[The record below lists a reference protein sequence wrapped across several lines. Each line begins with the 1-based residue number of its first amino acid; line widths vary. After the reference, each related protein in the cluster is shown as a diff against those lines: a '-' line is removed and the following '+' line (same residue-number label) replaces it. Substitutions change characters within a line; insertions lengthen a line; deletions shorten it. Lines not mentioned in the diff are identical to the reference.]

1 MVYDSLATHT
11 PTPSGSATDATPP
24 SPATAAAIST
34 APVMERGPEPVVQGS
49 EPVFQGAVQEP
60 DPIVQDRDFESLDD
74 ENLRDCDFE
83 NLSKENL
90 AKVTRH
96 MNVQYLNAGDINPHK
111 DLTTQSCVGTGKSTM
126 VFEYAKGTGCPV
138 LSIVNLR
145 SLKDGF
151 LEKFADLDVLSYED
165 KPKFYKKFT
174 PGRSVV
180 ITLDSLLMLENV
192 DFRAKDYVVYLDEIH
207 SIMVYL
213 ARSTTLGSKRA
224 EIWSLFTR
232 IIKNCKQF
240 IAVDNDISDVE
251 VDYLHTTIQRDHEYE
266 FWINSY
272 KSYGE
277 VRATEI
283 PTMDGMLTEMY
294 RHLCDEENFTACFNE
309 RRQCEQ
315 VHQAL
320 KARCEKDGI
329 DPAKLKLFTSKEG
342 ARITD
347 INEQW
352 GGFCVFYS
360 PIIVTG
366 RDFNPDL
373 PTTTFS
379 FTRGTQT
386 LSPEES
392 VQQLSRNR
400 KIRRL
405 FWYVENVDVVTPRF
419 RTEADIKEC
428 FRGERTA
435 MKGMRVY
442 HEVCGRQ
449 FSPCGDAVEIVD
461 SPFTE
466 IVCKVEL
473 RRHLMECNFKPQLIK
488 ILKAKGFQVE
498 EANAAGAGFG
508 WEKTKLLEQLI
519 QKEKDR
525 KIEALFDKIGA
536 GLPAFDEVSSDDV
549 FEKDALRRA
558 AILHLPMH
566 EQVFRDYKDEIV
578 EDKAFQQHL
587 NFRSLAR
594 SKEAASTRFNAAR
607 KGDISFN
614 ATQTDAAQVDIFCD
628 IIGACFPEC
637 ISVWD
642 LRASL
647 GPEDEV
653 PVPERM
659 LELWKVL
666 KRGATDIPANK
677 KALVKSVLKTG
688 NVLFGKDYCVKTS
701 KKVRRH
707 GERPTITTYVVNET
721 WRDRQV
727 ELFRYSAH
735 TQKETLDSALARR
748 YGLFPTLDYSN
759 PNTYVDEKILECNNA
774 DGGALDSR
782 PGNSCG
788 GIGSGPDAALQA
800 CQPID
805 APNTRGTGFESLPCA
820 EQNVQFELAR
830 QVEMARQV
838 ELQQK
843 ALVFFKGS
851 DFEAPTAPIG
861 GTTTW
866 LSQHQSNAPPP
877 PATAAVR
884 ARMQQQPRAPVSEQ
898 ERLRNEQERLRKM
911 RANLRLSGVEPRF

>member
-1 MVYDSLATHT
+1 MV
-11 PTPSGSATDATPP
+11 
-24 SPATAAAIST
+24 
-34 APVMERGPEPVVQGS
+34 
-49 EPVFQGAVQEP
+49 QGAVQES
-60 DPIVQDRDFESLDD
+60 DPVVQYRDFESLDD
-74 ENLRDCDFE
+74 ENLGECDFE
-83 NLSKENL
+83 NLSKDNL
-90 AKVTRH
+90 SKVTRH
-96 MNVQYLNAGDINPHK
+96 MNVRYLNAGDIKPHK
-111 DLTTQSCVGTGKSTM
+111 DLIAESCVGSGKTTM
-126 VFEYAKGTGCPV
+126 MHEYIKGTGDAV

-151 LEKFADLDVLSYED
+151 LEKFADLDVLSYEN
-165 KPKFYKKFT
+165 KSNFYKKFT
-174 PGRSVV
+174 PGQSVV

-207 SIMVYL
+207 SINIYL
-213 ARSTTLGSKRA
+213 ARSTTLYSKRA

-232 IIKNCKQF
+232 IVKNCKQF
-240 IAVDNDISDVE
+240 IAADNDISDVD
-251 VDYLHTTIQRDHEYE
+251 VDFLLKTLQRDHDYE

-272 KSYGE
+272 KSYGK
-277 VRATEI
+277 VHATEI
-283 PTMDGMLTEMY
+283 PTMDGMVTEMY
-294 RHLCDEENFTACFNE
+294 RHLCDGENFTACFNE

-320 KARCEKDGI
+320 KTRCEKDDI
-329 DPAKLKLFTSKEG
+329 DPAKLKIFTSKEG
-342 ARITD
+342 DRITD
-347 INEQW
+347 IDEQW
-352 GGFCVFYS
+352 DGFCVFYS

-366 RDFNPDL
+366 RDYNPDL

-392 VQQLSRNR
+392 VQQLARNR
-400 KIRRL
+400 KMRRL
-405 FWYVENVDVVTPRF
+405 FWYMENVDAVTPRF

-428 FRGERTA
+428 FRGERMA

-442 HEVCGRQ
+442 HDVWGRQ
-449 FSPCGDAVEIVD
+449 FSPCGDVGEIVD

-473 RRHLMECNFKPQLIK
+473 RRHLMECNFRSHFIK

-498 EANAAGAGFG
+498 ESNAASAGFG
-508 WEKTKLLEQLI
+508 REKTKLLDQLRL
-519 QKEKDR
+519 KEKDR
-525 KIEALFDKIGA
+525 KIEALFEKIGA

-558 AILHLPMH
+558 AILHLPLH
-566 EQVFRDYKDEIV
+566 EQVFRYYKDEV
-578 EDKAFQQHL
+578 FEDKAFQQHL

-594 SKEAASTRFNAAR
+594 SKEAASIRFNAAR

-614 ATQTDAAQVDIFCD
+614 ASQTDTARVDIFCD
-628 IIGACFPEC
+628 IIGACFPDC

-666 KRGATDIPANK
+666 KRGDTDIPANK
-677 KALVKSVLKTG
+677 KELVKSVLKTG
-688 NVLFGKDYCVKTS
+688 NVLFGKDYYVKTS
-701 KKVRRH
+701 KKVRRD
-707 GERPTITTYVVNET
+707 GERPTITTYVVNKT
-721 WRDRQV
+721 WRDRQI
-727 ELFRYSAH
+727 ELLRYSAH
-735 TQKETLDSALARR
+735 TQKDTLDSALARQ
-748 YGLFPTLDYSN
+748 YDLFPTL
-759 PNTYVDEKILECNNA
+759 E
-774 DGGALDSR
+774 
-782 PGNSCG
+782 
-788 GIGSGPDAALQA
+788 A
-800 CQPID
+800 CQPIE
-805 APNTRGTGFESLPCA
+805 ARNTSGTSFESLPSA
-820 EQNVQFELAR
+820 EHNAQVEVAR

-861 GTTTW
+861 GTTMW
-866 LSQHQSNAPPP
+866 LSQHQSNAPP

-898 ERLRNEQERLRKM
+898 ERLRKM
-911 RANLRLSGVEPRF
+911 RADYRRSGVEPRF